1 MKPRSFMLVAGE
13 ASGDL
18 LAAEL
23 VHALRQELAGVQ
35 AIPTPDYQPLRASL
49 EPRFFGAGGPSMA
62 AAGVE
67 LAFDMTAHS
76 VIGLSDV
83 LGNYLTFR
91 RLFHRLYEL
100 ALERQPDAIICVDFA
115 GFNRRF
121 ARAIKKYVRS
131 HSDWFHCWN
140 PKLIQYVSPQVWA
153 SREGRA
159 YQIARDY
166 DLLLSIIPFER
177 AWFAKRVPGFR
188 VEFVGHPMVDR
199 YRGAPPPALAASPPI
214 TPAPNPPP
222 NLNLNPN
229 PNPNSNLNPNPPP
242 NLPPSPVYPPSAPRL
257 VLLPGSRPGELRRHL
272 PILIEA
278 AKRIAAQTPVSLR
291 MVLPNETL
299 ARSAGPLTTKVP
311 RLQVQVGGLAQ
322 ALSQADL
329 ALTKSGTITLECAFF
344 GVPAVVFYRT
354 SPTTYL
360 AARRIVKVKY
370 LAMPNLLADQPLF
383 PEFVQGAATAETLAR
398 AAIELL
404 RDEPRR
410 ARIKSRLADIVASLG
425 PPGASRRAARAIVDL
440 LVTSRS
446 AVVESA
452 AFMP

>member
-1 MKPRSFMLVAGE
+1 MKPKSFMLVAGE

-23 VHALRQELAGVQ
+23 VQALREELAGLQ

-49 EPRFFGAGGPSMA
+49 EPRFFGAGGPRMA

-76 VIGLSDV
+76 VIGLSDA
-83 LGNYLTFR
+83 LGNYVTFR

-100 ALERQPDAIICVDFA
+100 ALEREPEAIICVDFS
-115 GFNRRF
+115 GFNCRF
-121 ARAIKKYVRS
+121 AHAIKQYARS
-131 HSDWFHCWN
+131 HSDWFHDWA

-159 YQIARDY
+159 YRMARDY
-166 DLLLSIIPFER
+166 DLLLSIIPFES

-188 VEFVGHPMVDR
+188 VQFVGHPMVDR
-199 YRGAPPPALAASPPI
+199 YRNAPPPAIGASPGHPPSSPI
-214 TPAPNPPP
+214 SPAPNLNL

-229 PNPNSNLNPNPPP
+229 PAPNSSA
-242 NLPPSPVYPPSAPRL
+242 SPLHPPSAPGL

-272 PILIEA
+272 PVLVEA
-278 AKRIAAQTPVSLR
+278 AKRIAAETPASFR
-291 MVLPNETL
+291 MVLPNEAL
-299 ARSAGPLTTKVP
+299 ARSAGPLAAQAP
-311 RLQVQVGGLAQ
+311 RLQVQVGGLAE

-344 GVPAVVFYRT
+344 GVPAVVFYKT
-354 SPTTYL
+354 SPLTYL
-360 AARRIVKVKY
+360 AGKQIVRVKY
-370 LAMPNLLADQPLF
+370 LAMPNLLADEPLF
-383 PEFVQGAATAETLAR
+383 PEFVQGAATAANLSR

-404 RDEPRR
+404 RDENRR
-410 ARIKSRLADIVASLG
+410 ARIKARLAEIVASLG
-425 PPGASRRAARAIVDL
+425 PPGASRRAARAIVGL
-440 LVTSRS
+440 MGHGMG
-446 AVVESA
+446 VVPTIGEVERPA
-452 AFMP
+452 